1 MFTGIVSQR
10 GTVSQI
16 ARAGPSGAARLAVAL
31 ERPLPGTA
39 PGDSVS
45 IDGVCLTVVEVRG
58 ETLGFDVVPE
68 TLRRTTLGARRP
80 GDRVN
85 VEGAL
90 RAGDALGG
98 HLVQGHVDGVG
109 VVEEVDRR
117 ASGTGADAGPGT
129 AGDVRMTIRAPS
141 PDWGATV
148 AKGSVAVDGVSLTVG
163 ESEEGRFSVYL
174 VPHTLAVTGLG
185 SKRPGDPV
193 NLEADVVGRYVE
205 QAVRRAL
212 AARADVAPEVA
223 S

>member
-10 GTVSQI
+10 ATVSQI
-16 ARAGPSGAARLAVAL
+16 ARGGSAGSPGGFRLAMTL
-31 ERPLPGTA
+31 ERALPATA
-39 PGDSVS
+39 VGDSVS
-45 IDGVCLTVVEVRG
+45 VDGVCLTVVEVG
-58 ETLGFDVVPE
+58 DLTLAFDVVPE
-68 TLRRTTLGARRP
+68 TLRRTTLDRRRP

-85 VEGAL
+85 VEAAL

-109 VVEEVDRR
+109 TVEAVERR
-117 ASGTGADAGPGT
+117 G
-129 AGDVRMTIRAPS
+129 GDVRLTVRAPS

-148 AKGSVAVDGVSLTVG
+148 PKGSVAVDGVSLTVG

-174 VPHTLAVTGLG
+174 VPHTLAATGLG
-185 SKRPGDPV
+185 SKRPGDAV

-212 AARADVAPEVA
+212 AVRSDVAPEVTP
-223 S
+223 